1 MPRPH
6 DPFFDGQPQAPG
18 LRLAA
23 NGEPPAPADPLADLA
38 SQPAGDPLLQ
48 ALAWLTRHHG
58 KPRSTESLRAGAPIE
73 GGLTPDGA

>member
-23 NGEPPAPADPLADLA
+23 NGEPPPPPDPL
-38 SQPAGDPLLQ
+38 
-48 ALAWLTRHHG
+48 
-58 KPRSTESLRAGAPIE
+58 E
-73 GGLTPDGA
+73 GCCRRCPG